1 MNTKGLVST
10 QFSMGNTG
18 ITYILGQFGKTAS
31 CRGRVLVVP
40 QVDDDR
46 IVRAIERRTAR
57 EQHHAAELDEE
68 RAVAVQVDRALEGE
82 LVTVRVMVRG
92 ASDGCCRG

>member
-10 QFSMGNTG
+10 QISMENTG
-18 ITYILGQFGKTAS
+18 VTYILGQFGKTAS

-68 RAVAVQVDRALEGE
+68 RAVAIQVDRALKSE
-82 LVTVRVMVRG
+82 LVAVGFMVRG
-92 ASDGCCRG
+92 TRDRGD